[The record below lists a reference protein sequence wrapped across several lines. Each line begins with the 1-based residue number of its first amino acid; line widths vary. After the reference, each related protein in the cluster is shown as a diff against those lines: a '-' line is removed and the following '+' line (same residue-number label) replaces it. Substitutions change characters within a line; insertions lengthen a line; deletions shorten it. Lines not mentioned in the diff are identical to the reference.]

1 MLLDPWKKIVD
12 VVEINQRRSLEE
24 SDQWLENVYRTYLA
38 LPSGMCVLQKVL
50 ISGPNKYANVLVPE
64 TFNHFVF
71 LYSEKVQLL

>member
-38 LPSGMCVLQKVL
+38 LPSGMCVLQKSTYL
-50 ISGPNKYANVLVPE
+50 RPKQICKYL
-64 TFNHFVF
+64 
-71 LYSEKVQLL
+71 SS